1 MSKRELIASG
11 ITDPEMQ
18 ESYERCRKL
27 NSKHGKTYY
36 LATLLLPQA
45 KDLMFMPFTD
55 LPVMPM
61 KLWMIYPVP

>member
-36 LATLLLPQA
+36 LATLLLPPG
-45 KDLMFMPFTD
+45 KDLMFMHFMVLHATQ
-55 LPVMPM
+55 M
-61 KLWMIYPVP
+61 K